1 MINKNILKAVLKV
14 ASAENKNIVL
24 TELLNHISERYDYN
38 DNKAGHVIG
47 MLMDSN
53 EVVTVDK
60 FNKEYVEKNL
70 KSLMYNCEK
79 YNITNIRATSVD
91 NIECTIHVEF
101 DYIEKVNEDRG
112 DVTPTCS
119 YFDISFVD
127 IPEILK

>member
-1 MINKNILKAVLKV
+1 MINKNILKA

-47 MLMDSN
+47 MLMDFN

-60 FNKEYVEKNL
+60 FNKEYAEKNL
-70 KSLMYNCEK
+70 KILMYNEEK
-79 YNITNIRATSVD
+79 YNISNIRATNVD

-112 DVTPTCS
+112 DVTPTRS
-119 YFDISFVD
+119 YCDISFVD
-127 IPEILK
+127 RPEILK